1 MGGHES
7 ELASL
12 KVSISFHAG
21 DIDLTVKQVQELSP
35 GSLLPTD
42 LAEND
47 FIEIRA
53 NGKRI
58 GCGELVKVG
67 EKLAVRVT
75 RLGSDG

>member
-1 MGGHES
+1 MGGQES

-12 KVSISFHAG
+12 KVNISFQAG
-21 DIDLTVKQVQELSP
+21 DTELTVKEVQELNP
-35 GSLLPTD
+35 GMLLPID
-42 LAEND
+42 GGGND

-58 GCGELVKVG
+58 GVGELVKVG
-67 EKLAVRVT
+67 DKMAVRVT